1 MKKASILFLQGVIL
15 LIGIV
20 AIVILIRFPSTEGR
34 AQHLDI
40 FSIYTDPFIL
50 YGYATSIPFFLALYN
65 TLKLLRLIG
74 QNNAFTLN
82 AVMTLRRIKYCA
94 IVLSS
99 LIVIAGVYIRIFHN
113 KDDDPAGFLALCILT
128 TFITLIVFTAVSVFE
143 KIVGNGVDIKSEN
156 EQLHLKLKK

>member
-50 YGYATSIPFFLALYN
+50 YGYATSMPFFIALYN

-74 QNNAFTLN
+74 QNNAFSLN

-94 IVLSS
+94 IVLSI

-143 KIVGNGVDIKSEN
+143 KIVRNGVDIKSEN

>member
-15 LIGIV
+15 LIVIV

-34 AQHLDI
+34 AKNLDT

-50 YGYATSIPFFLALYN
+50 YGYTISIPFFVVLYN
-65 TLKLLRLIG
+65 TLKLLRLIS
-74 QNNAFTLN
+74 QNNAFSRN
-82 AVMTLRRIKYCA
+82 AVITLRKIKYCL
-94 IVLSS
+94 IILSS
-99 LIVIAGVYIRIFHN
+99 LILFAGLYIRLFHHKN
-113 KDDDPAGFLALCILT
+113 DDPAGFLALCILT

-143 KIVGNGVDIKSEN
+143 KIVENGVDIKSEN

>member
-50 YGYATSIPFFLALYN
+50 YGYATSMPFFIALYN

-74 QNNAFTLN
+74 QNNAFTRN

-94 IVLSS
+94 IVLSI

-143 KIVGNGVDIKSEN
+143 KIVRNGVDIKSEN